1 MGLRGISPRSQGTL
15 GQEGLSSAI
24 ALGGL
29 GCRRSYARRGLIPL
43 RCGFGWAPRDQALR
57 SQVSSGKDE
66 LSRYARG
73 VVRHGVGPTYL
84 HKRGHSLLFRC
95 RCDGSAGPGASLAR
109 KLGGGRVFARCARG
123 VRWIASNARS
133 GLIPLRCGFW
143 GLCRTGPALAGNVG
157 TGGVRHG
164 VGPTYLHK
172 RGHYLLYSCLC
183 DSSAGPGLYS
193 QGTWGQGELSRWR
206 ARGNRVFT
214 FRCALR
220 PGPAAAWGS
229 PPLRVLKRGPGRRKR
244 KSRGPCLGSR
254 SDAPRPVLKLPPGI
268 QGRSSRRRAS

>member
-1 MGLRGISPRSQGTL
+1 MLASARPRYAAVLEGLRRISPRSQGTL

-43 RCGFGWAPRDQALR
+43 RCG
-57 SQVSSGKDE
+57 
-66 LSRYARG
+66 
-73 VVRHGVGPTYL
+73 VGPTYL
-84 HKRGHSLLFRC
+84 HKRGHSLLYSC
-95 RCDGSAGPGASLAR
+95 RCDGSAE
-109 KLGGGRVFARCARG
+109 
-123 VRWIASNARS
+123 
-133 GLIPLRCGFW
+133 
-143 GLCRTGPALAGNVG
+143 
-157 TGGVRHG
+157 
-164 VGPTYLHK
+164 
-172 RGHYLLYSCLC
+172 
-183 DSSAGPGLYS
+183 PGLHS

-214 FRCALR
+214 FQCSLR

-268 QGRSSRRRAS
+268 QGRSSRRMAS

>member
-1 MGLRGISPRSQGTL
+1 M
-15 GQEGLSSAI
+15 I
-24 ALGGL
+24 A
-29 GCRRSYARRGLIPL
+29 SNARFGPIPL

-123 VRWIASNARS
+123 VRWIASNARF

-157 TGGVRHG
+157 
-164 VGPTYLHK
+164 
-172 RGHYLLYSCLC
+172 
-183 DSSAGPGLYS
+183 
-193 QGTWGQGELSRWR
+193 QGELSRWR

-214 FRCALR
+214 FQCALR